1 MKLSIGE
8 VSKIFKI
15 SKDTLRYYDK
25 IDILKPEVNENNK
38 YRFYDLKDLEQLGL
52 IIGIKSLGVPLL
64 DIKSTI
70 EGGDINRYI
79 DLIQTQKVLI
89 ENKQKELEKL
99 KCSLSNSEDILK
111 QVLNF
116 KNEYDFRNLNLTKK
130 DYTLYGIDIKNVLT
144 FKNNTSDINTEIEKN
159 LIYLKDTP
167 SLYYF
172 NINKNQAIEEEINLI
187 FFKENEKIKL
197 YIESHSSI
205 EMNQIFQKN
214 ISGNFINVNFYGSSN
229 QIEKYIID
237 LNKHFNFNKSS
248 YALIKYDFYL
258 PQKDNDAK
266 YFVNI
271 DIKIN

>member
-25 IDILKPEVNENNK
+25 IDILKPEINENNK

-52 IIGIKSLGVPLL
+52 IIGIKSLGVSLL
-64 DIKSTI
+64 DIKNTI

-99 KCSLSNSEDILK
+99 KCSLSNSEGILK

-116 KNEYDFRNLNLTKK
+116 KNEYDFKNLNLTKK
-130 DYTLYGIDIKNVLT
+130 DYTLYGIDIKNILT
-144 FKNNTSDINTEIEKN
+144 SKNNNSDINTEIEKN
-159 LIYLKDTP
+159 IIYLKDTP

-172 NINKNQAIEEEINLI
+172 NINKNQAIEEESNLI

-197 YIESHSSI
+197 YIENHRSI
-205 EMNQIFQKN
+205 EVNQIFQKN

-229 QIEKYIID
+229 QIEKYMID
-237 LNKHFNFNKSS
+237 LNKHFNSNKSS

-271 DIKIN
+271 EIKIN

>member
-25 IDILKPEVNENNK
+25 IDILNPEVNENNK

-52 IIGIKSLGVPLL
+52 IVGIKSLGVSLL

-99 KCSLSNSEDILK
+99 KCLLSNSEDVLK

-116 KNEYDFRNLNLTKK
+116 KNEYNFRNLNLTKK
-130 DYTLYGIDIKNVLT
+130 EYTLYGVDIKNVLT
-144 FKNNTSDINTEIEKN
+144 YKNNTSDINTEIEKN
-159 LIYLKDTP
+159 LIYLKDTQY
-167 SLYYF
+167 LYYF
-172 NINKNQAIEEEINLI
+172 NINKNQAIEEEGNLI

-197 YIESHSSI
+197 YIENHSSI
-205 EMNQIFQKN
+205 KMNQIFRKK

-237 LNKHFNFNKSS
+237 LNKYFNSNKSS

-258 PQKDNDAK
+258 PQKDNDDK

-271 DIKIN
+271 DIEIN